1 MVDMSSQKKK
11 PTKDDAQKTTP
22 PDEQQALNEREL
34 EQVNKQ
40 SKPGWGKMVGISIA
54 LAALGGG
61 ALATGVGMAVDAPS
75 VQTMKFPIPQ
85 PRKLLIASARRFI
98 ILKVC
103 SAPRMKRAWNAM

>member
-22 PDEQQALNEREL
+22 PDEQQALTEREL

-61 ALATGVGMAVDAPS
+61 ALATGVGMVSMHPS
-75 VQTMKFPIPQ
+75 EQTMKFPIPQ
-85 PRKLLIASARRFI
+85 PRRSPTASARRFI
-98 ILKVC
+98 ILKAC
-103 SAPRMKRAWNAM
+103 SAPKMKRAWNAM